1 MTRDKR
7 NSNKVVLPGIN
18 LFYSSQIEDEEG
30 ARINDTF
37 RKIKVSEYSSK
48 THTVVSLLKFT
59 WYTLYFLPGKK

>member
-1 MTRDKR
+1 MTRDKQ
-7 NSNKVVLPGIN
+7 NPNKVVLPGIN

-48 THTVVSLLKFT
+48 THSCITSKIHMV
-59 WYTLYFLPGKK
+59 YTLFSSW